1 MSVNMEREVPTHP
14 TLGTVP
20 LPITEDLWDNIVD
33 LMDRFEQRTALT
45 DLVYCDV
52 LDAESKSLR
61 AVDPEV

>member
-1 MSVNMEREVPTHP
+1 
-14 TLGTVP
+14 
-20 LPITEDLWDNIVD
+20 
-33 LMDRFEQRTALT
+33 MDRFEQRTALT